1 MSSQSKYKKLF
12 SNTIIFAIGSFSSKI
27 LVLFLVPIYTNALT
41 TSELGIADLLQQ
53 ISNWLVPIV
62 SLTVSEAITRFGLD
76 RAYNKKSVFTIG
88 TILNALGLLVLLVI
102 MLLTLAFGHRSASG
116 DSTLDQIV
124 FDTVDKIIFDNGL
137 ILYLYVFMAS
147 LKLLFSYFIRAIE
160 MVKLYAFVG
169 ILTTFFTL
177 LFTVLLLLG
186 LKIGV
191 TGYLLAIILSDFI
204 AIIYM
209 FFRAKLW
216 RYFSLKNFDKSVTKQ
231 MLAYCVPL
239 IPTQIMWLITNTSSA
254 LIVTV
259 FLSDSANG
267 ILSAAYKIPN
277 IISTVY
283 MIFAL
288 AWNMSAVLEKD
299 KDEQEKFYENVFEC
313 NQSVM
318 YILSAVILVFLHFVT
333 NIWIGANF
341 RESVLY
347 APILI
352 YATIFTCFV
361 TFMGT
366 IYSVH
371 KKSVRSLVTA
381 LISGGLN
388 IVINLA
394 LVKFIGIYSAA
405 IAALLSYLVVFI
417 IRAVDCRKYQPFDLH
432 IKKLL
437 INCFILALMCALNYT
452 VNKLPVLSYT
462 LLGLCMII
470 VIAINLKSVMRV
482 VKIMIPQKILNK
494 IPLINKL

>member
-1 MSSQSKYKKLF
+1 MGSQSRYKKLF

-76 RAYNKKSVFTIG
+76 KAYNKKSVFTIG
-88 TILNALGLLVLLVI
+88 TILNSLGLIVLLIVMAI
-102 MLLTLAFGHRSASG
+102 TLIFGHKSASG
-116 DSTLDQIV
+116 DTTIDKIV
-124 FDTVDKIIFDNGL
+124 FDNGI

-147 LKLLFSYFIRAIE
+147 LKQVFAYFIRAIE
-160 MVKLYAFVG
+160 KVKLYATVG

-191 TGYLLAIILSDFI
+191 KGYLLAIILSDFL
-204 AIIYM
+204 AIVYM
-209 FFRAKLW
+209 FFAAKLW
-216 RYFSLKNFDKSVTKQ
+216 RYFSFRSFDKPVAKQ

-239 IPTQIMWLITNTSSA
+239 IPTQIMWLITNTSSS

-283 MIFAL
+283 TIFAL

-299 KDEQEKFYENVFEC
+299 GDEQEKFYENVFEC

-318 YILSAVILVFLHFVT
+318 YILSAVILVFLHFIT
-333 NIWIGANF
+333 NIWIGADF
-341 RESVLY
+341 RESVMY

-366 IYSVH
+366 IYAVH

-381 LISGGLN
+381 LISGGVN
-388 IVINLA
+388 IIINLS
-394 LVKFIGIYSAA
+394 LVKVIGIYSAA
-405 IAALLSYLVVFI
+405 VAALVSYLTVFI
-417 IRAVDCRKYQPFDLH
+417 IRSIDCRRYQPFNLH
-432 IKKLL
+432 IRKLL
-437 INCFILALMCALNYT
+437 LNCGILAFMCVLNYT
-452 VNKLPVLSYT
+452 VNSFAVISYI
-462 LLGLCMII
+462 LLAICMVII
-470 VIAINLKSVMRV
+470 IALNIKSLMKV
-482 VKIMIPQKILNK
+482 VRIMIPKKILDK

>member
-88 TILNALGLLVLLVI
+88 TILNALGLLALLI
-102 MLLTLAFGHRSASG
+102 IILLTFAFGHKSASG
-116 DSTLDQIV
+116 DSTL
-124 FDTVDKIIFDNGL
+124 DKIIFDNGL
-137 ILYLYVFMAS
+137 ILYLYVFTAS

-191 TGYLLAIILSDFI
+191 TGYLLSIILSDFI

-216 RYFSLKNFDKSVTKQ
+216 KYFSLKSFDKPVAKQ

-299 KDEQEKFYENVFEC
+299 SDEQEKFYENVFEC

-318 YILSAVILVFLHFVT
+318 YILSALILVFLHLVT
-333 NIWIGANF
+333 NIWIGADF

-394 LVKFIGIYSAA
+394 LVNLIGIYSAA
-405 IAALLSYLVVFI
+405 IAAFLSYLVVFI
-417 IRAVDCRKYQPFDLH
+417 IRAVDCRKYQPFNLH
-432 IKKLL
+432 TKKLL
-437 INCFILALMCALNYT
+437 INCFILAVMCVLNYT
-452 VNKLPVLSYT
+452 VNKLTILSYT
-462 LLGLCMII
+462 LLTLCMII

-482 VKIMIPQKILNK
+482 VKIMIPKKILNK

>member
-12 SNTIIFAIGSFSSKI
+12 SNTIIFGIGSFSSKI

-76 RAYNKKSVFTIG
+76 KAYNKKSVFTIG
-88 TILNALGLLVLLVI
+88 TILNVLGLLALLII
-102 MLLTLAFGHRSASG
+102 MLFTFAFGHRSASG
-116 DSTLDQIV
+116 DSTI
-124 FDTVDKIIFDNGL
+124 DKIIFDNGL
-137 ILYLYVFMAS
+137 ILYLYVLMAS

-169 ILTTFFTL
+169 ILTTFSTL

-191 TGYLLAIILSDFI
+191 TGYLLSIILSDFI
-204 AIIYM
+204 AIVYM

-216 RYFSLKNFDKSVTKQ
+216 KYFSLKQFDKSVTKQ

-283 MIFAL
+283 TIFAL

-299 KDEQEKFYENVFEC
+299 SDEQEKFYENVFEC

-318 YILSAVILVFLHFVT
+318 YILSAVILVFLHLIT
-333 NIWIGANF
+333 NIWIGADF

-394 LVKFIGIYSAA
+394 LVNFIGIYSAA

-437 INCFILALMCALNYT
+437 INCFILALMCTLNYT
-452 VNKLPVLSYT
+452 VSKMPVLSYT
-462 LLGLCMII
+462 LLSLCMII

-482 VKIMIPQKILNK
+482 VKIMIPEKILNK

>member
-1 MSSQSKYKKLF
+1 MSSESRYKKLF

-41 TSELGIADLLQQ
+41 QDELGIADLLQQ

-76 RAYNKKSVFTIG
+76 KAYNKNSVFTIG
-88 TILNALGLLVLLVI
+88 TVLNLAGLAVLALVI
-102 MLLTLAFGHRSASG
+102 LGFMFFGNPDPADDSLTS
-116 DSTLDQIV
+116 V
-124 FDTVDKIIFDNGL
+124 IIYDNGL
-137 ILYLYVFMAS
+137 ILLAYVFTAS
-147 LKLLFSYFIRAIE
+147 LKLLFSYFVRAIE

-177 LFTVLLLLG
+177 AFTVLLLLG

-191 TGYLLAIILSDFI
+191 TGYLLAIILSDLI

-209 FFRAKLW
+209 FFRARLW
-216 RYFSLKNFDKSVTKQ
+216 KYFSFKDLDRSVTRQ

-239 IPTQIMWLITNTSSA
+239 IPTQIMWLITNTSSS
-254 LIVTV
+254 LIVSGFIGT
-259 FLSDSANG
+259 DANG

-277 IISTVY
+277 LVSTVY

-299 KDEQEKFYENVFEC
+299 SDEQERFYENVFEC
-313 NQSVM
+313 NQSVI
-318 YILSAVILVFLHFVT
+318 YILSAFILLFLHIIT
-333 NIWIGANF
+333 GIWIGSDF
-341 RESVLY
+341 RSSVSY

-361 TFMGT
+361 TFLGT

-388 IVINLA
+388 IIINLA
-394 LVKFIGIYSAA
+394 FVKIIGIYSAA
-405 IAALLSYLVVFI
+405 VAALISYLAVFV
-417 IRAVDCRKYQPFDLH
+417 IRAVDTKKYQPFNLH
-432 IKKLL
+432 IKKLIFNCSVLAVMCLATYLVPLSFPFKISAYAIL
-437 INCFILALMCALNYT
+437 IAGTCVI
-452 VNKLPVLSYT
+452 VLSNFK
-462 LLGLCMII
+462 C
-470 VIAINLKSVMRV
+470 VMRV
-482 VKIMIPQKILNK
+482 VKIMMPDKILRK
-494 IPLINKL
+494 IPIINKF